1 MFFDE
6 KVHTDVVIAFY
17 RALQES
23 LPEAR
28 VRPVFLKCVQ
38 QYGEER
44 GRRMAMRALRMGYE
58 LNFNAYQACGE
69 WASTRPEL
77 SDSRAADPIP
87 GMSHTRNYHCLWC
100 EQFRARDAAD
110 VGRIYCSEIDR
121 SIVRGFNPDMHFEL
135 RGYAHDGDC
144 CDFVFGPYDA
154 SVQLPRPEGGVKD
167 FAFHCAHTYHSFC
180 HTLQQCLADAQP
192 VTGAADQL
200 LFQWHAADFHAA
212 VQQFEYVDFTGVAP
226 CNLQ

>member
-6 KVHTDVVIAFY
+6 RVHTDIVIAFY
-17 RALQES
+17 RALQEH

-44 GRRMAMRALRMGYE
+44 GRRMAMRALRMGYA
-58 LNFNAYQACGE
+58 LDFNAYQACGE

-77 SDSRAADPIP
+77 ADSRAAEPIH
-87 GMSHTRNYHCLWC
+87 GMSHTCNYHCLWC
-100 EQFRARDAAD
+100 QQFKARDAAD

-144 CDFVFGPYDA
+144 CEFVFGPYDPEVKLA
-154 SVQLPRPEGGVKD
+154 RPEGGVKD
-167 FAFHCAHTYHSFC
+167 FTFHCAHTYHSFC
-180 HTLQQCLADAQP
+180 HTLAQSLP
-192 VTGAADQL
+192 EAEDIIGAADAML
-200 LFQWHAADFHAA
+200 NRWHGEAFAQGVYAWA
-212 VQQFEYVDFTGVAP
+212 YSDFTGIE
-226 CNLQ
+226 

>member
-6 KVHTDVVIAFY
+6 KVHTDVAIAFY
-17 RALQES
+17 RAMQAA
-23 LPEAR
+23 LPEAQ
-28 VRPVFLKCVQ
+28 VKPLFLRCVQ

-69 WASTRPEL
+69 WMSTRPEL
-77 SDSRAADPIP
+77 SDSRAAEPVP

-100 EQFRARDAAD
+100 ERFRERDASD

-135 RGYAHDGDC
+135 RGFAHDGDC
-144 CDFVFGPYDA
+144 CDFVFGPCDPA
-154 SVQLPRPEGGVKD
+154 LQLARPDGGVKD
-167 FAFHCAHTYHSFC
+167 FLFHCAHTYHSFC
-180 HTLQQCLADAQP
+180 HTVEQCSAEAQE
-192 VTGAADQL
+192 VIGRAYSL
-200 LFQWHAADFHAA
+200 LWAWHGDEFFGG
-212 VQQFEYVDFTGVAP
+212 VEKYDYSDFTGIEP
-226 CNLQ
+226 CK